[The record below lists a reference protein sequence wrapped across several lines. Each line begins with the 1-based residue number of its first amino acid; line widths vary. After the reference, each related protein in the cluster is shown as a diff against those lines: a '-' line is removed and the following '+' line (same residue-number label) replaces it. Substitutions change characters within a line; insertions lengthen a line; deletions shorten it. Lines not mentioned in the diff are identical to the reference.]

1 MAFLK
6 YITWDVCLGT
16 AQNEFHVPYDF
27 KVLDLLLIEAYFL
40 CAIYI
45 LSLGEQKKPSFIFKI
60 IPFLFLQNFHI
71 FHFDFFI
78 SCRHVRNISK

>member
-6 YITWDVCLGT
+6 FTTWDVCLGT

-45 LSLGEQKKPSFIFKI
+45 LSPGEQKKPHLFSKLYLFYFYKIFT
-60 IPFLFLQNFHI
+60 
-71 FHFDFFI
+71 FFI
-78 SCRHVRNISK
+78 LIFLYHADM